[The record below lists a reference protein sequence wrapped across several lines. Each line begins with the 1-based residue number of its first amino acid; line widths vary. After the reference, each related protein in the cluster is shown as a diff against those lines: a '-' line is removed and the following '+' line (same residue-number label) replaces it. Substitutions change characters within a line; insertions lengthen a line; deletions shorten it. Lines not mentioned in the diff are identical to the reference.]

1 MANCRTHWTARQS
14 CQERQ
19 SKLGL
24 RRSLGKGKK
33 FQKSFKY
40 LPLLDLVR
48 FYARFIKFALDF
60 SCPLA
65 DNVGVGERHETK
77 TQTKGHKMTAEQ
89 IQKVVCSIVTNE
101 PLRLI
106 CELSNSEIAGY
117 LVDHNL
123 DETSENIIKIRNYA
137 NGIDE

>member
-1 MANCRTHWTARQS
+1 MKFAIRVAIFTLNGKLSHPLDRSR
-14 CQERQ
+14 ERQ

-40 LPLLDLVR
+40 LPLLNLVR

-77 TQTKGHKMTAEQ
+77 RNANQGTQNDNRTK
-89 IQKVVCSIVTNE
+89 SSS
-101 PLRLI
+101 LR
-106 CELSNSEIAGY
+106 
-117 LVDHNL
+117 
-123 DETSENIIKIRNYA
+123 
-137 NGIDE
+137 